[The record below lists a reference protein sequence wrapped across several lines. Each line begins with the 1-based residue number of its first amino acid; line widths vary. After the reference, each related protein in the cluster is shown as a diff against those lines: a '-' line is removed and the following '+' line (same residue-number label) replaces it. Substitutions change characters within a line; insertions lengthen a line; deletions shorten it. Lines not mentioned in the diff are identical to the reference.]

1 MARASVFVLSSDYE
15 GLPTVLIESL
25 ALGTPVIATDCE
37 SGPREILRDGALG
50 DLVPVRD
57 VEAMSRAI
65 VRALTRPRGA
75 PQIEALKQFT
85 VQAALDEY
93 ERVFNLDA

>member
-1 MARASVFVLSSDYE
+1 
-15 GLPTVLIESL
+15 
-25 ALGTPVIATDCE
+25 
-37 SGPREILRDGALG
+37 LG

-57 VEAMSRAI
+57 AEAMSQAI

-75 PQIEALKQFT
+75 PQVEALKQFT